1 MFCDKS
7 AILRDVPFTVL
18 VVCTGNISRSPMA
31 ELLIRNAVGGD
42 RDLVVSSAGVH
53 ALVGQP
59 MDAGA
64 ATVMRELGLNPA
76 GHRARQFEPAM
87 AASADLILTAER
99 YHLETVLKQAPT
111 ALRRTFT
118 IREFARIAE
127 HLRPATR
134 RQVVAQ
140 ASVVRGLAPR
150 PKDPL
155 ADDIADPHGQPVE
168 VSRATAAELTR
179 ALGLIVRALGPE
191 RPDSVRPGPAGPTGK
206 DPGGKEPDAKEP
218 DGKAP
223 TAKRRPLPYKR

>member
-1 MFCDKS
+1 MAIGGS

-31 ELLIRNAVGGD
+31 ELIIRNSVGGG

-59 MDAGA
+59 MDAAA
-64 ATVMRELGLNPA
+64 ATVMRELGLDPA
-76 GHRARQFEPAM
+76 DHRARQFESAM
-87 AASADLILTAER
+87 AAEADLILTAER
-99 YHLETVLKQAPT
+99 HHLETVLKQAPS

-127 HLRPATR
+127 HLQPATPH
-134 RQVVAQ
+134 QVVAQ

-150 PKDPL
+150 PKDPR

-168 VSRATAAELTR
+168 VSRATAAELTPALAAILK
-179 ALGLIVRALGPE
+179 ALGL
-191 RPDSVRPGPAGPTGK
+191 
-206 DPGGKEPDAKEP
+206 DAAHE
-218 DGKAP
+218 
-223 TAKRRPLPYKR
+223 KRRPLPYRR